1 MQNGRKSWSIF
12 NIGCKNCNMQ
22 WFHEGQ
28 GGKISPDAVKWWSGK
43 NPSEGRLVGAC
54 FLPTSS
60 YPRFSLCVL
69 DSAASLGLF
78 PANIFLSMIFEK
90 EISLRL
96 ILRNLGACFIPTSFP
111 CAQFC
116 GTLGLFPANIFL
128 STIFLALDFAAS
140 WSLFPAN
147 IFLATGILALLCIS
161 IWALVCISSLALV
174 CIFVQHRLVFIPWLW
189 MYFCSAWA
197 CISSLTLVC
206 IFVSACLNFGDSR
219 QAWWA
224 WAWASIAGS
233 GQLWPMWAWTD
244 VVPVVVISSV

>member
-1 MQNGRKSWSIF
+1 MIWQESQRGSPGGGLFPANIFLSTIFLALDSLASW
-12 NIGCKNCNMQ
+12 G
-22 WFHEGQ
+22 
-28 GGKISPDAVKWWSGK
+28 
-43 NPSEGRLVGAC
+43 L
-54 FLPTSS
+54 FLTASS

-96 ILRNLGACFIPTSFP
+96 ILRHLGACFIPTSFP

-174 CIFVQHRLVFIPWLW
+174 CIFVQPRLVFIPWL
-189 MYFCSAWA
+189 
-197 CISSLTLVC
+197 
-206 IFVSACLNFGDSR
+206 
-219 QAWWA
+219 
-224 WAWASIAGS
+224 
-233 GQLWPMWAWTD
+233 
-244 VVPVVVISSV
+244 